1 MLITNEDLNDLM
13 KFKIGDIIEIAD
25 NHGGWFSPGD
35 RFEVINNQSVKSFK
49 NGELYEFKY
58 LVNERFEKVKQYE
71 QITFETA
78 IRRMANE
85 EETYIKYK
93 GEYLKCM
100 FTKSLNNLKERAI
113 MIKFDNY
120 IIETI
125 MGIAEALDYEFCV
138 LM

>member
-1 MLITNEDLNDLM
+1 M
-13 KFKIGDIIEIAD
+13 KFTKKDLLESLKLKIGDRIVV
-25 NHGGWFSPGD
+25 H
-35 RFEVINNQSVKSFK
+35 
-49 NGELYEFKY
+49 FKY
-58 LVNERFEKVKQYE
+58 SPQEYLTVREDLMLEFDNGNTDSLISLVDLNYEKVDIKLFEPVPY
-71 QITFETA
+71 ETA

-93 GEYLKCM
+93 GKHLKCM
-100 FTKSLNNLKERAI
+100 LTISCNNLKERAI

-125 MGIAEALDYEFCV
+125 MDIAEALDYKFYV

>member
-13 KFKIGDIIEIAD
+13 KFKIGDIIEIVD

-58 LVNERFEKVKQYE
+58 LVNERFEKVKRYE

-85 EETYIKYK
+85 EETYIKYN

-100 FTKSLNNLKERAI
+100 LTISCNNLKERAI
-113 MIKFDNY
+113 IVMYDNHTM
-120 IIETI
+120 ETI
-125 MGIAEALDYEFCV
+125 MDIIVALDYKFYV